1 MGRRSD
7 RRKVVRVHGAEATT
21 RPDTLAVEEPLEVRV
36 DGTQLAIT
44 MRTPGDDFELAVGF
58 LVSEGVLTAPSQVRT
73 VRYCEDGRP
82 DPTYNVVDVVLS
94 PGVAGP
100 LHHRHTYVSKIGR
113 AHV

>member
-44 MRTPGDDFELAVGF
+44 MRTPGDDFALAVGF
-58 LVSEGVLTAPSQVRT
+58 LVSEGVLPAPSQVRT
-73 VRYCEDGRP
+73 VRSCEDGRP
-82 DPTYNVVDVVLS
+82 DPPYNVVDGVLRS
-94 PGVAGP
+94 DERRVG
-100 LHHRHTYVSKIGR
+100 
-113 AHV
+113 